1 MMTDIN
7 IDYCKGCQLATFTD
21 ELSKDGYCRVCEY
34 EHDAKQD
41 NQSSEQFNHE

>member
-1 MMTDIN
+1 MPEIN
-7 IDYCKGCQLATFTD
+7 IKQCEGCCRDFAND
-21 ELSKDGYCRVCEY
+21 DLSEDGYCEHCEY